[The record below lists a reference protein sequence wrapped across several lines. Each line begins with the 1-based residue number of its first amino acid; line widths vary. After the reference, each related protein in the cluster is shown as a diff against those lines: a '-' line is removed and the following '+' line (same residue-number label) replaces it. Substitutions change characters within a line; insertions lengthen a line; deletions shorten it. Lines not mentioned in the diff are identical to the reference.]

1 MESVPKSE
9 NDNTDLDA
17 APQAKRRGIN
27 SVEIGIG
34 ILDAIIELNQPA
46 SLTDIANRAGMGV
59 SQTHRYVSSLLN
71 CGILRQE
78 TGSTLYNLGP
88 KALQIGLAAL
98 AWNEPLSLTDIVAKQ
113 FSIEHGATVL
123 MAIWGNNGPTIIRW
137 YHGKPPI
144 YTVLTIGSVLPVTR
158 SATGR
163 MFMAHLPEDF
173 IDPLLADEGWKAPLT
188 KNPKLVRD
196 KESILKAGVATVDS
210 TVIPGLR
217 AHAVPVLG
225 MQDRLIAVLSV
236 VASDQIATSN
246 DKHWIAEL
254 KKSSRD
260 LSLELGAS

>member
-1 MESVPKSE
+1 MPKSE
-9 NDNTDLDA
+9 NDNPDQNNG
-17 APQAKRRGIN
+17 APTPTKRRGIN

-46 SLTDIANRAGMGV
+46 SLTDIAKRAGMGV

-78 TGSTLYNLGP
+78 AGSTLYNLGP

-144 YTVLTIGSVLPVTR
+144 YTVLTIGSVLPVTG

-173 IDPLLADEGWKAPLT
+173 INPLLTDEGWMAPLT

-196 KESILKAGVATVDS
+196 KENILKAGMATVDS

-217 AHAVPVLG
+217 AHAVPVMG
-225 MQDRLIAVLSV
+225 MQDQLIAVLSV
-236 VASDQIATSN
+236 VASDQIAASK
-246 DKHWIAEL
+246 DKRWIAEL
-254 KKSSRD
+254 KKSCRD
-260 LSLELGAS
+260 LSRELGST